1 MFICWVQFDNQHIQL
16 LLEDFQ
22 TTNDAVVVIIWKFD
36 LQLPIQSVP
45 ITTNVLSLNLLWRG
59 VLDTTLYNYCLHLR

>member
-16 LLEDFQ
+16 LLEVSQ
-22 TTNDAVVVIIWKFD
+22 TTNGAVVVIIWKFD
-36 LQLPIQSVP
+36 LQLSIQSVP

>member
-16 LLEDFQ
+16 LLEVSQ
-22 TTNDAVVVIIWKFD
+22 TTNGAVVVIIWKFD
-36 LQLPIQSVP
+36 LQLSIQSVP
-45 ITTNVLSLNLLWRG
+45 IITNVLSLILLWRG

>member
-1 MFICWVQFDNQHIQL
+1 MFICWVQFDNQHVQL

-22 TTNDAVVVIIWKFD
+22 TTNGAVVVIIWKFD